1 MKKTANLCVR
11 IDPEIKKQ
19 AEDIFK
25 ELGIPVSTA
34 INMFYRQVILLGGMP
49 FDVSIP
55 EEESKYIK
63 LTEEEVKNLF
73 VGSGG
78 KPNQET
84 INAILELS
92 DMRSNRKKYKRYK
105 TFRDILGDI

>member
-34 INMFYRQVILLGGMP
+34 IKIFYKQVILRGGLP
-49 FDVSIP
+49 FDISIP
-55 EEESKYIK
+55 NKD
-63 LTEEEVKNLF
+63 
-73 VGSGG
+73 
-78 KPNQET
+78 T
-84 INAILELS
+84 IDAFNELNEMKT
-92 DMRSNRKKYKRYK
+92 DKEKYKRYK
-105 TFRDILGDI
+105 TFKDLKDTK